1 MLSAETGKLRTQD
14 LELRTRAKGRKGAKV
29 RTGMIYSAAFLRSV
43 AALKELEGGW
53 GDHPGDP
60 GGETK
65 FGISKLAYPDE
76 DIFNLTWERAQFLY
90 KRDYWDCMSLD
101 ALRDERLA
109 SELFEASVIL
119 DGPGVAMR
127 RATKIVQASLILL
140 GIDITYDGIMGPQTI
155 GAINAYPYKDA
166 LIKLMNGLELQTFL
180 FGLGF
185 EKEAIKLVKERLGQ
199 VRTFLRGWL
208 RRIQL

>member
-1 MLSAETGKLRTQD
+1 MN
-14 LELRTRAKGRKGAKV
+14 
-29 RTGMIYSAAFLRSV
+29 YSAAYLRSV

-60 GGETK
+60 GRQTK

-90 KRDYWDCMSLD
+90 KRDYWDCMLLD

-109 SELFEASVIL
+109 FELFESSVIL
-119 DGPGVAMR
+119 DAPGSSMR
-127 RATKIVQASLILL
+127 RAAKIAQAALILL
-140 GIDITYDGIMGPQTI
+140 GVDIKYDGIMGPQTI
-155 GAINAYPYKDA
+155 GALNAYPYKDA

-185 EKEAIKLVKERLGQ
+185 EGEAIKLVRERLGQ
-199 VRTFLRGWL
+199 VKTFLRGWL